1 MARKKITEYDEKAIQ
16 EIHIWKSPKLSFF
29 NKFVSKLSKPLD
41 KIANKVP
48 RKFSQN
54 QVIDAIGK
62 SVEGVIKVTNDASQW
77 TVRPDS
83 IMKEFNKRGYKLRT
97 LKGIKRIK
105 LEEIDKIVGWLDAK
119 YKGIAT
125 LEGGTTGAAGLFGI
139 PADVVAIIAL
149 NFRAVGEYATYYG
162 YDISTQQE
170 RLFAL
175 NVLGLASS
183 PSDAAK
189 EVALAQLVKIASDV
203 AKKRTWKELEQHL
216 FVQIT
221 RNIAKAVGI
230 RLTKAKLAQ
239 FIPYIGAV
247 FGAGFNAYYTS
258 KVCEAAYYLYRER
271 FLAEKYGAEVIEIT
285 VNPAKD
291 LSPNY
296 KEIKENFQIRKRG

>member
-1 MARKKITEYDEKAIQ
+1 MDDYGKKKITEYDEKAIQ

-54 QVIDAIGK
+54 QVVDAIGK

-125 LEGGTTGAAGLFGI
+125 LEGGTTGAAGLLFPYQTSCNSVI
-139 PADVVAIIAL
+139 LQNNPY
-149 NFRAVGEYATYYG
+149 R
-162 YDISTQQE
+162 ISY
-170 RLFAL
+170 LFP
-175 NVLGLASS
+175 VLLH
-183 PSDAAK
+183 
-189 EVALAQLVKIASDV
+189 I
-203 AKKRTWKELEQHL
+203 
-216 FVQIT
+216 
-221 RNIAKAVGI
+221 N
-230 RLTKAKLAQ
+230 
-239 FIPYIGAV
+239 
-247 FGAGFNAYYTS
+247 
-258 KVCEAAYYLYRER
+258 
-271 FLAEKYGAEVIEIT
+271 
-285 VNPAKD
+285 
-291 LSPNY
+291 
-296 KEIKENFQIRKRG
+296 